1 VEGCREVFGLS
12 PRELKRQMKRL
23 GINMD
28 VEEIPEARRVVVE
41 LPDKDLVVDEPQV
54 VLMRIQGQTMI
65 YVSGSVREE
74 SRAVVK
80 EAGEQEISDED
91 VQLVA
96 SQAGVSME
104 EARAALKAT
113 GGDLAQAIML
123 LEARKKE

>member
-1 VEGCREVFGLS
+1 MFGLS

-28 VEEIPEARRVVVE
+28 VEELPEAQRVVIE
-41 LPDKDLVVDEPQV
+41 LPDRNLVVDDPQAV
-54 VLMRIQGQTMI
+54 IMRIQGQTMI
-65 YVSGSVREE
+65 YVSGAIREE
-74 SRAVVK
+74 ARNVETV
-80 EAGEQEISDED
+80 EPEISDED

-104 EARAALKAT
+104 EARNALRAT

-123 LEARKKE
+123 LEAKKKG